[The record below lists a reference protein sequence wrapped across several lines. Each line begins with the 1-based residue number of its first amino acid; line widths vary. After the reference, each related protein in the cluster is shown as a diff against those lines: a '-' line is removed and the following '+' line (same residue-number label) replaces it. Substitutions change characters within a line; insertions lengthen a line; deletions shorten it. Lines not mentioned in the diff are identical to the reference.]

1 MSDDSTDDTSGS
13 KQDGSP
19 RLAPG
24 VRLSK
29 DDRRG
34 PVLLGPERVLEL
46 DDIALSIVTQI
57 DGKRRISDIAAALA
71 KEYDEKAD
79 VIRNDIDTLLKD
91 LAAKGYVKP

>member
-1 MSDDSTDDTSGS
+1 MSDDKKDDRQSQANTA
-13 KQDGSP
+13 P

-24 VRLSK
+24 VRLRK
-29 DDRRG
+29 DDQRG

-57 DGKRRISDIAAALA
+57 DGKRRVSDIAAALA
-71 KEYDEKAD
+71 KEYDEKAEN
-79 VIRNDIDTLLKD
+79 IRADIDSLLKD

>member
-1 MSDDSTDDTSGS
+1 MTDDA
-13 KQDGSP
+13 KP

-24 VRLSK
+24 VKLRT

-46 DDIALSIVTQI
+46 DDIAQSIVAQF
-57 DGKRRISDIAAALA
+57 DGKTRVSEIAAALA
-71 KEYDEKAD
+71 REYDEKAD
-79 VIRNDIDTLLKD
+79 VIRADIDKLLKD

>member
-1 MSDDSTDDTSGS
+1 MSDDDRKVPGKDANAA
-13 KQDGSP
+13 P

-24 VRLSK
+24 VRLRK
-29 DDRRG
+29 DDQRG

-57 DGKRRISDIAAALA
+57 DGKRRVSDIAAALA
-71 KEYDEKAD
+71 REYDEQAET
-79 VIRNDIDTLLKD
+79 IRADIDNLLKD